1 VSGCPT
7 PGASIAIH
15 FDDFVGGS
23 VALLGVA
30 TSPAAIEIVPD
41 CTLRLGA
48 ILFDFIPVVSL
59 NGSGSG
65 QGSAV
70 LNALLPATLGT
81 QTLYLQAFG
90 YDPSQSFPFVG
101 SNGVE
106 LHVE

>member
-1 VSGCPT
+1 
-7 PGASIAIH
+7 
-15 FDDFVGGS
+15 
-23 VALLGVA
+23 
-30 TSPAAIEIVPD
+30 
-41 CTLRLGA
+41 
-48 ILFDFIPVVSL
+48 
-59 NGSGSG
+59 
-65 QGSAV
+65 V

>member
-1 VSGCPT
+1 L
-7 PGASIAIH
+7 
-15 FDDFVGGS
+15 GGS
-23 VALLGVA
+23 IALLGVA
-30 TSPAAIEIVPD
+30 TSPATIEIVPD

-48 ILFDFIPVVSL
+48 IVYDFIPIVSL
-59 NGSGSG
+59 GGSGSG

-70 LNALLPATLGT
+70 LNANLPATFGT

-101 SNGVE
+101 SNGVA